1 MSSRRD
7 DDDFVDLLD
16 DLELTLGDLRDELER
31 RPEARRRFRPPTP
44 SEILRFTDEYTI
56 PTVVSILEA
65 NIRALEL
72 LQKLLRLANPE
83 GSLREGSEETRRR
96 VSGVRDEAVD
106 GLDRALSELQ
116 RALTEADLPD
126 DPESR
131 DIIEDAR
138 GLTDEIER
146 RIESS
151 RSGSHSRRDSR
162 GRRRTDGRSRSS
174 REHGHSGRTE
184 PVEISVEEE
193 PDGGRELDEMDEEN
207 ERNNSDGF
215 GDDGDGFDDAE
226 VDVESE
232 LQSIKDELDD
242 VDDEGDKSGN

>member
-16 DLELTLGDLRDELER
+16 DLELTLGDLRDELKR

-44 SEILRFTDEYTI
+44 SEIFRFTDEYTI
-56 PTVVSILEA
+56 PTVISILEA

-72 LQKLLRLANPE
+72 LQRLLRLANPE
-83 GSLREGSEETRRR
+83 GTLRDGSEETRRR
-96 VSGVRDEAVD
+96 LGGVRDDAVD

-116 RALTEADLPD
+116 RALSEADLPD

-138 GLTDEIER
+138 GLTDEIEH
-146 RIESS
+146 RIEAS
-151 RSGSHSRRDSR
+151 RSGSN
-162 GRRRTDGRSRSS
+162 RSRSTRRGS
-174 REHGHSGRTE
+174 RSGRTE
-184 PVEISVEEE
+184 PVEISVDEE
-193 PDGGRELDEMDEEN
+193 PDGGRELGETDERDLSE
-207 ERNNSDGF
+207 
-215 GDDGDGFDDAE
+215 DDGDEFDDD

-232 LQSIKDELDD
+232 LQSIKDELGEMDEDRDEDD
-242 VDDEGDKSGN
+242 Y